1 MDDSEGNI
9 TPGVSLDARGPADF
23 PPPRPQD
30 MVPEFPLLPR
40 AYVTKDSGEREEY
53 TTGMVRDTQAGKAR
67 FSLLVP
73 KGVPYEAQFLT
84 RVAELMT
91 RGIEKY
97 GNRNWEKAHTQ
108 EELDRFEDSADRHLK
123 QWQCRNVDEDHAAA
137 VVFNLLAAETVRW
150 KMEHPS
156 EGVQQ

>member
-23 PPPRPQD
+23 PPPVD
-30 MVPEFPLLPR
+30 WLPSR
-40 AYVTKDSGEREEY
+40 LTHTYVTKDSGEREEY